1 MQIHVTGGP
10 APLGTQ
16 VRAYAEYRIFSRL
29 APLARRIGG
38 VEVVL
43 TGPARNA
50 PATCA
55 VTADLGP
62 AGSVSARVRR
72 PQSIEAIDGAASALA
87 DAVVRR
93 LESRSEKGVR
103 HGP

>member
-1 MQIHVTGGP
+1 MQIHVTGLP
-10 APLGTQ
+10 PHLGTQ
-16 VRAYAEYRIFSRL
+16 LKAYAEYRIFSRL

-43 TGPARNA
+43 TGPGRDM

-55 VTADLGP
+55 VTADLGA
-62 AGSVSARVRR
+62 AGFVSARADR
-72 PQSIEAIDGAASALA
+72 PQPIGAIDGAASALA

-93 LESRSEKGVR
+93 LDSRSEKGVR